1 MDKYVYLIRLGDT
14 DVYKIGF
21 SKNPKNRIK
30 YLQTANPY
38 KLTLVDSYL
47 CSRAS
52 LVEGTMHR
60 RYNSMKVDEN
70 EIKLTG
76 EFFRLDN
83 DTVKK
88 FKETC
93 EKINTNF
100 KIIEEMSTLHN

>member
-1 MDKYVYLIRLGDT
+1 VKYVYLIRLGDT

-38 KLTLVDSYL
+38 ELVLVESYL
-47 CSRAS
+47 SSRANV
-52 LVEGTMHR
+52 LEKTLHR
-60 RYNSMKVDEN
+60 RFGSHKVDEN
-70 EIKLTG
+70 EYKLKG
-76 EFFRLDN
+76 EFFKLDN

-93 EKINTNF
+93 EKIDTNL
-100 KIIEEMSTLHN
+100 KIIEENSTLYN

>member
-1 MDKYVYLIRLGDT
+1 MKKYVYLIRLGDT

-21 SKNPKNRIK
+21 SKNPKTRIK

-38 KLTLVDSYL
+38 TLTLVDSYL

-52 LVEGTMHR
+52 IVEGTLHR
-60 RYNSMKVDEN
+60 RYNGMKVDEN
-70 EIKLTG
+70 EIKLNG

-93 EKINTNF
+93 EKIDTNF
-100 KIIEEMSTLHN
+100 QIIADMSTLYN